1 MNKDLLMCKRKA
13 LELVT
18 SDNPPRK
25 DDGRKRGYIKVMKQL
40 WEESGYQNLG
50 LKAQNLRDQASR
62 LEKLQESSAT
72 TTLEESLL
80 EISSRNIQTL
90 TGMVNCDAEN
100 NQNYDDQESHYAN
113 SSSTST
119 LDLHTPTAL
128 QVPEEQPINEHND
141 ESNDILFTE
150 LPGSLP
156 EFTPANISQTVVWSQ
171 SSENVITVNSSEIDK
186 AYDEI
191 TAWRKNSFLGPYG
204 KTGRDFIDQLT
215 KYLNDWNNGSES
227 QHVALKAFIVLLA
240 LGVQKPSQRSK
251 QKIIKN
257 A

>member
-1 MNKDLLMCKRKA
+1 MSSRAKRCSREIFFKMSKKPTKKLKWTDQTNKDLLMCKRKA
-13 LELVT
+13 LEMIA
-18 SDNPPRK
+18 SENPPRK

-72 TTLEESLL
+72 TSFEESLL
-80 EISSRNIQTL
+80 EISSRNTQTL

-100 NQNYDDQESHYAN
+100 NQNYDDQESQYAN

-128 QVPEEQPINEHND
+128 QVPEEQPVNEHND
-141 ESNDILFTE
+141 VFNDVLCTE

-156 EFTPANISQTVVWSQ
+156 EFTPVNISPGISQTIFWSQ
-171 SSENVITVNSSEIDK
+171 SSENVITVCEFFRN
-186 AYDEI
+186 
-191 TAWRKNSFLGPYG
+191 R
-204 KTGRDFIDQLT
+204 
-215 KYLNDWNNGSES
+215 
-227 QHVALKAFIVLLA
+227 
-240 LGVQKPSQRSK
+240 
-251 QKIIKN
+251 
-257 A
+257 